1 MDTLITNDIK
11 ISVENFFQ
19 PGYSQPASSQFVFAY
34 RVSIENL
41 SSETVQLLRRHWFIK
56 DANGTLREVEGEG
69 VIGKQPI
76 IAPGGMHQYVS
87 WCNLS
92 TSIGKMYGTYQMLR
106 RKDNY
111 LFDVTIPAFKMI
123 VPHKLN

>member
-1 MDTLITNDIK
+1 MDTIITNDIK
-11 ISVENFFQ
+11 ISVETFFQ
-19 PGYSQPASSQFVFAY
+19 PGYSQPASAQFVFAY

-41 SSETVQLLRRHWFIK
+41 SKDSVQLLRRHWYIK
-56 DANGTLREVEGEG
+56 ESNGSLREVEGEG

-92 TSIGKMYGTYQMLR
+92 TSMGKMMVLLVICNLQLKKCR
-106 RKDNY
+106 C
-111 LFDVTIPAFKMI
+111 
-123 VPHKLN
+123 